1 MSWYGRSLHFQSLSP
16 RMLAVR
22 GWRERGR
29 RDEREGRSERE
40 LVRGKWRRVKEREGR
55 SRIGRSERELVR
67 GKWRR
72 AMERE
77 GRSRIG
83 RNERVGTVTAGR
95 RGKRGRECMWV

>member
-67 GKWRR
+67 EVK
-72 AMERE
+72 ERE
-77 GRSRIG
+77 GK
-83 RNERVGTVTAGR
+83 
-95 RGKRGRECMWV
+95 RGKEQDREE